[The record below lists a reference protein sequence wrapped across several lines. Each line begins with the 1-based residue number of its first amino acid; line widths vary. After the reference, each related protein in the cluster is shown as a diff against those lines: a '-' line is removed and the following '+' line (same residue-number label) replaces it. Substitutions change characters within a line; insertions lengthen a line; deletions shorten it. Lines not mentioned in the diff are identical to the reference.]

1 MWVWEIWSKIR
12 VFAAAG
18 VTQFTAMFRSAVSF
32 ASDLVSAMTP
42 ALAALYA
49 TALGL
54 PSLPAMDAT
63 FTMRP

>member
-1 MWVWEIWSKIR
+1 
-12 VFAAAG
+12 
-18 VTQFTAMFRSAVSF
+18 MFLSAVSF

-49 TALGL
+49 TAFGL